1 MLSLPMYWHRLSKE
15 EETMAIRSIDIL
27 NVLAFRRQWHQNND
41 DPKTASIQQGDHVS
55 EGFHLDFCDG
65 INVLIGGNG
74 VGKTSL
80 LKMIY
85 AATQW
90 SFQQTDPGKTR
101 KLLQF
106 FSEPLKDHDVMKST
120 GCEDDYSYFR
130 VSDGTHQFEYSLSHG
145 GIFDYNNWLG
155 LNIPSVFIPT
165 TEMLSHSK
173 GFLAMN
179 QKYNMPFDGTQV
191 DIIVNASLPETKD
204 VSKTM
209 TDVLQKLSQ
218 TIQGTVIQNDDV
230 FYIQK
235 EDGRKVDF
243 FLEAEGY
250 RKLGLLW
257 KLIRNGLLESGSVL
271 LWDGPEANLNP
282 ELYPVLVDALLELQR
297 HGVQMFIATHSYN
310 FAKYLEI
317 RREKPEEVL
326 FHNLYRGST
335 ERPENMQRI
344 FPEAPNGQAIYS
356 ETAER
361 LDELAFNHI
370 MNADERLLNE
380 VYDMR
385 GDARP

>member
-1 MLSLPMYWHRLSKE
+1 
-15 EETMAIRSIDIL
+15 MAIRSIDIL
-27 NVLAFRRQWHQNND
+27 NVLAFQRQWRKNNA
-41 DPKTASIQQGDHVS
+41 DPKTNPIQQGDKIS
-55 EGFHLDFCDG
+55 DGFHLDFCDG

-85 AATQW
+85 AAAQW

-106 FSEPLKDHDVMKST
+106 FSEHLKDHDAMKSM
-120 GCEDDYSYFR
+120 GRQDDYSYFR
-130 VSDGTHQFEYSLSHG
+130 VSDGKHQFEYSLSHG
-145 GIFDYNNWLG
+145 GIFNYDDWLG

-191 DIIVNASLPETKD
+191 DIIVNASLPETKE
-204 VSKTM
+204 VSETM

-218 TIQGTVIQNDDV
+218 TIQGTVVQNEDV

-235 EDGRKVDF
+235 EDGRRVDF
-243 FLEAEGY
+243 SLEAEGY

-271 LWDGPEANLNP
+271 LWDEPEANLNP

-317 RREKPEEVL
+317 RREKTEDVL

-335 ERPENMQRI
+335 ELPEDMQYV
-344 FPEAPNGQAIYS
+344 FPEEPNGQTIYS
-356 ETAER
+356 ESAQR
-361 LDELAFNHI
+361 LDDLVFNHI
-370 MNADERLLNE
+370 MNADESLLNE

-385 GDARP
+385 GEA